1 LKLGDSSRAQPVAK
15 KGINQMDS
23 NEEVIK
29 KRVVVDRT
37 GQRSEVVSERS
48 QKVAS
53 PPGVSASTVTVIIVL
68 VLIIAAAV
76 VYISIQSA
84 NRSEDLVAATQAPP
98 TIVPQPAPAPAP
110 VIIQQAAPLQ
120 PAPVIIQQPATAPV
134 EKELTSANEDANMQ
148 DLAAKKLNEDL
159 ELGGVVT
166 TVNDARA
173 VLTGNVGSEAAKAK
187 AEQLVKGVRGM
198 KSVDNKIVVSG

>member
-1 LKLGDSSRAQPVAK
+1 
-15 KGINQMDS
+15 MDS
-23 NEEVIK
+23 NEELIK

-37 GQRSEVVSERS
+37 GQRSEVVSEKS
-48 QKVAS
+48 QTVAS
-53 PPGVSASTVTVIIVL
+53 PPGVSGSTVTVIIVL

-76 VYISIQSA
+76 VYISINRA
-84 NRSEDLVAATQAPP
+84 NRSEELVAATQAPP
-98 TIVPQPAPAPAP
+98 TIGPQPAPAPAP
-110 VIIQQAAPLQ
+110 VIIQQAAPVQ
-120 PAPVIIQQPATAPV
+120 PAPIIIQQPAQSSM

-148 DLAAKKLNEDL
+148 NLAAKKLNEDL

-187 AEQLVKGVRGM
+187 AEQVVKAVRGM

>member
-1 LKLGDSSRAQPVAK
+1 
-15 KGINQMDS
+15 MDS

-29 KRVVVDRT
+29 KRVVVDKT
-37 GQRSEVVSERS
+37 GQRSEVVTERS

-76 VYISIQSA
+76 VYISINRA
-84 NRSEDLVAATQAPP
+84 NRSEELVAATQAPP
-98 TIVPQPAPAPAP
+98 TIVQQPAPAPAPAP

-120 PAPVIIQQPATAPV
+120 PAPVIIQQPAQSSI
-134 EKELTSANEDANMQ
+134 ERELTSANEDANMQ

-187 AEQLVKGVRGM
+187 AEQLVKAVRGM

>member
-1 LKLGDSSRAQPVAK
+1 
-15 KGINQMDS
+15 MDS

-120 PAPVIIQQPATAPV
+120 PAPVIIQQQPATSPV

>member
-1 LKLGDSSRAQPVAK
+1 
-15 KGINQMDS
+15 
-23 NEEVIK
+23 
-29 KRVVVDRT
+29 
-37 GQRSEVVSERS
+37 
-48 QKVAS
+48 
-53 PPGVSASTVTVIIVL
+53 
-68 VLIIAAAV
+68 
-76 VYISIQSA
+76 
-84 NRSEDLVAATQAPP
+84 
-98 TIVPQPAPAPAP
+98 

-120 PAPVIIQQPATAPV
+120 PAPVIIQQQPATSPV